1 MLDTVVPVGRALG
14 TLDEGA
20 SFTIRVGA
28 RLVATT
34 RADYSYWLAVCA
46 GAAGDTAGF
55 TPVIPASLRR
65 AGLVLRLTETDAPAV
80 LSRHHLLAQGHGL
93 GYDSRTD
100 TFVIGLRLWKTTGR
114 GWWHDYEVGGDW
126 KLENGELT
134 MKPSGKVQ
142 DLGHSKGAALAD
154 PLLALAEGVIQK
166 AIGGALNTA
175 VPTSSGEMGDM
186 GAEIVIDRLQAVD
199 GQLRLMGSAVV
210 HGPKITPYGKL
221 KK

>member
-100 TFVIGLRLWKTTGR
+100 TFVIGDSRGEPRARVSEAAYRLWSRPSTATLWEHCR
-114 GWWHDYEVGGDW
+114 PLVPAHSASATDALISTITD
-126 KLENGELT
+126 LRALLT
-134 MKPSGKVQ
+134 ARV
-142 DLGHSKGAALAD
+142 
-154 PLLALAEGVIQK
+154 
-166 AIGGALNTA
+166 A
-175 VPTSSGEMGDM
+175 VL
-186 GAEIVIDRLQAVD
+186 DR
-199 GQLRLMGSAVV
+199 R
-210 HGPKITPYGKL
+210 
-221 KK
+221 